1 MQVMLQSSQTAF
13 ACHAEYDAASG
24 ELISPLA
31 HHRMAKEI
39 RHGH

>member
-1 MQVMLQSSQTAF
+1 MQVMPQSSQTAV
-13 ACHAEYDAASG
+13 ACYAEHDAAG

-39 RHGH
+39 RHGY